1 MRSLPCDSARRS
13 GVANP
18 LIRGSQP
25 VWMVTR
31 VAREAKR
38 ARSSPFPLPG
48 EASPSSRSAGAVGR
62 SSSMA
67 MSMQDKVVESA
78 SRASPRARI
87 NCNAVDLHAIF
98 MMSAR
103 WRGGLGRLS
112 LEFQP
117 IRRGVAVT
125 HLGVLHAGDSARYNE
140 LPSGLGGALRCRD
153 PPRRPAGPVVSGR
166 PRGADAGRDA
176 G

>member
-1 MRSLPCDSARRS
+1 MRSLPCDSAPLS

-18 LIRGSQP
+18 LNQSSQP

-31 VAREAKR
+31 AATEAKR
-38 ARSSPFPLPG
+38 ARSCPFSLPG

-62 SSSMA
+62 PSSVA
-67 MSMQDKVVESA
+67 MSMQDKIVESA

-103 WRGGLGRLS
+103 WRGGVGHLP

-117 IRRGVAVT
+117 PRRGVAVT
-125 HLGVLHAGDSARYNE
+125 LGCFARRSF
-140 LPSGLGGALRCRD
+140 LS
-153 PPRRPAGPVVSGR
+153 V
-166 PRGADAGRDA
+166 
-176 G
+176 

>member
-1 MRSLPCDSARRS
+1 MRPLPCDSARRS

-38 ARSSPFPLPG
+38 ARSSPFRLPAD
-48 EASPSSRSAGAVGR
+48 ASPSSRSAGAVGR

-67 MSMQDKVVESA
+67 MSMQDKIVESA

-87 NCNAVDLHAIF
+87 NSQRRRPPRHLHDVCSIAW
-98 MMSAR
+98 
-103 WRGGLGRLS
+103 WRGS
-112 LEFQP
+112 LAAGVSANTY
-117 IRRGVAVT
+117 RGVAECPPIPAVT
-125 HLGVLHAGDSARYNE
+125 RDTERNDLRAKSDPHHHAIEQTS
-140 LPSGLGGALRCRD
+140 
-153 PPRRPAGPVVSGR
+153 
-166 PRGADAGRDA
+166 
-176 G
+176 

>member
-38 ARSSPFPLPG
+38 ARSSPFRLPG
-48 EASPSSRSAGAVGR
+48 DASPSSRSAGAVGR

-67 MSMQDKVVESA
+67 MSMQDKIVESA

-87 NCNAVDLHAIF
+87 NSQRRRPPRHLHDVCSIAW
-98 MMSAR
+98 
-103 WRGGLGRLS
+103 WRGSLAAGVSAAVPRHDPLGCFARRLFRS
-112 LEFQP
+112 VSRVTAGIGGHSATPRPSSASRGTRCLRP
-117 IRRGVAVT
+117 PARR
-125 HLGVLHAGDSARYNE
+125 
-140 LPSGLGGALRCRD
+140 
-153 PPRRPAGPVVSGR
+153 
-166 PRGADAGRDA
+166 
-176 G
+176 